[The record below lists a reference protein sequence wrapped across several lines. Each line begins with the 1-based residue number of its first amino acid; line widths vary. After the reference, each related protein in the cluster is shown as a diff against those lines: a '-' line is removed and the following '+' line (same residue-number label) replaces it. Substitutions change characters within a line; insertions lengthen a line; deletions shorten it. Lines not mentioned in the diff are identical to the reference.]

1 MSIYGAKIG
10 VDNYCCDRQTNC
22 PDKFGCPPGI
32 CPDFVIKRHDTKP
45 SFKILIEDCDG
56 AIDLTDEN
64 LILEANI
71 WSKAKLKTS
80 ITASDDYFALADNI
94 GFEQIMVGDII
105 VFDRVRLPEHML
117 VLGFDEANSL
127 VQVQRAYHG
136 TVASAWKKGTP
147 MRIFRNMN
155 ASAQIET
162 VLRDVVKE
170 DGTVLEDQI
179 SETYLVY
186 NWDIK
191 DTCTPGCYWI
201 EFKLL
206 KMLEED
212 VGVQTLATPSNISF
226 TPSTMSATD
235 FGCFLGAGVEWVRR
249 FPVDGE
255 GFLVKIANSPTM
267 EI

>member
-1 MSIYGAKIG
+1 MSLF
-10 VDNYCCDRQTNC
+10 DNQCCNTTNNC
-22 PDKFGCPPGI
+22 PDKFGCIPGV
-32 CPDFVIKRHDTKP
+32 CPDFVIKRYDTRP
-45 SFKILIEDCDG
+45 VFKILVEDCDG
-56 AIDLTDEN
+56 PLDLTDES
-64 LILEANI
+64 LILEANM
-71 WSKAKLKTS
+71 WSKSKLKTS
-80 ITASDDYFALADNI
+80 ISASDDYFALADNI

-105 VFDRVRLPEHML
+105 FLDRVRMPEQML

-147 MRIFRNMN
+147 MRIFRTLN

-162 VLRDVVKE
+162 ILTDIVKE
-170 DGTVLEDQI
+170 DGTKLVDQI

-191 DTCTPGCYWI
+191 DTCTPGCYWL

-206 KMLEED
+206 KMIVEEAE
-212 VGVQTLATPSNISF
+212 VESLATPSNISF
-226 TPSTMSATD
+226 TPSTMSAAD

-249 FPVDGE
+249 FPVDSE
-255 GFLVKIANSPTM
+255 GFLIKIVESHTA
-267 EI
+267 E